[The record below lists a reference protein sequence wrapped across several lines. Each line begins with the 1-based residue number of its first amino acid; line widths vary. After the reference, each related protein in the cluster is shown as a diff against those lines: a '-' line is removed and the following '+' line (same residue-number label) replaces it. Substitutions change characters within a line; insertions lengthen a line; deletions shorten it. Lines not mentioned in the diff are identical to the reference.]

1 MARKMRLN
9 TFLKSNIIRAHL
21 KLLYNDRK
29 SQELLIRA
37 QVQILVYLQKL
48 RSNNDIINSN

>member
-9 TFLKSNIIRAHL
+9 TILKSNVIRAQVL

-37 QVQILVYLQKL
+37 KVQIQVPSVIKTTTG
-48 RSNNDIINSN
+48 IHVA